1 LKAEVEEAQVDL
13 VLMVRQEWFVI
24 KREKGNMAY
33 LLELEG
39 ATLVLRLAL
48 GEVEQPATPELVELQ
63 QSALFKAC
71 KLLGIPQI
79 DQQR

>member
-1 LKAEVEEAQVDL
+1 MEEAQVDL
-13 VLMVRQEWFVI
+13 VSMVRQEWFVI

-39 ATLVLRLAL
+39 ATLVLPLAL
-48 GEVEQPATPELVELQ
+48 GEVEQPATLGLVELQ

-71 KLLGIPQI
+71 KLLGILQI